1 MNTTLKHRGRKAG
14 SKFDRVCSFINALD
28 INFKFA
34 SKEARDYTGVDSERL
49 CYILKFLREAKVLVR
64 VGRGEYKVLSHIPE
78 FVTYNMLEANRGY
91 KRYDYI
97 NGKYSESER
106 GLPWKAGEPNPHLAQ
121 KLIKSTDELEKF
133 IDVAVSASLP
143 TITEIEEKLPE
154 PNKPS
159 QSFENKETVLDIKN
173 QTNNQLKEPAMRIL
187 HNSIYGAY
195 PGAYAETQ
203 SLNNKENP
211 ITVDFK
217 FIPGTLV
224 YYIEFNKICSSYI
237 HRIALDWEK
246 NSRTITYFTSHGE
259 YTDDRIFASKE
270 DLVVSLLMD

>member
-14 SKFDRVCSFINALD
+14 SKFDRVCSFINALE
-28 INFKFA
+28 INFKFT

-49 CYILKFLREAKVLVR
+49 CYILKFLREANVLRR
-64 VGRGEYKVLSHIPE
+64 VGRGEYKVLATIPD

-106 GLPWKAGEPNPHLAQ
+106 GLPWKAGEPNPHIAQ
-121 KLIKSTDELEKF
+121 KLIKSTEELEKF
-133 IDVAVSASLP
+133 IDAAVSVSLP
-143 TITEIEEKLPE
+143 TITEIEEKLPQ
-154 PNKPS
+154 PNQPS
-159 QSFENKETVLDIKN
+159 SSFKNEEKRLDTKN
-173 QTNNQLKEPAMRIL
+173 LTNVQLKESAMRIL

-195 PGAYAETQ
+195 PGTYAETE
-203 SLNNKENP
+203 SLDNKQNSTT
-211 ITVDFK
+211 IDFK
-217 FIPGTLV
+217 FVPGTLV

-246 NSRTITYFTSHGE
+246 NSQTITYFTSHGE